1 MEARPAPAEGPR
13 LVRAI
18 GRWDLTANV
27 VNGVIGAG
35 IFGIPSGAAERLGP
49 WSPLAFVFAALGIF
63 LVVLCFAEVGSRY
76 DQSGGPYLYTR
87 EAFGEHVGFQVGWL
101 HVWTRLL
108 SAAAILDVFV
118 RYLSQLAPWA
128 ATTTGRAVVMTVVFG
143 FVTALNV
150 WGVRQ
155 AVWAVNALTI
165 AKLLPL
171 VALILLGLPQIRGEV
186 LASQVVEA
194 PRWADALLFVIFAY
208 GGFESG
214 IVAASETRDPRRDHG
229 FALVV
234 SIVTVTLVYC
244 LIQLVVVG
252 VLPQAKDTN
261 TPVAGTLAVLLG
273 PAGALLGS
281 VAAMISGYGWLNS
294 FALSVPRISFAMAE
308 RRELPAFLARVHP
321 RFRTPHVAVVVTSLA
336 GLALALLGSFEHT
349 ANLSV
354 VTRLGIYVL
363 VCAALPVLRGRRPQ
377 EAPGFR
383 LRGGPYVAGAGIL
396 FCLGLLVT
404 RSYEQMGWLF
414 AIMAAGILL
423 RRVSGRAATRV
434 TLAA

>member
-1 MEARPAPAEGPR
+1 MESPAATAEAPR

-35 IFGIPSGAAERLGP
+35 IFGIPSGVAERLGP

-76 DQSGGPYLYTR
+76 DESGGPYLYTR
-87 EAFGEHVGFQVGWL
+87 EAFGAHVGFQVGWL

-118 RYLSQLAPWA
+118 RYLGQVAPWA
-128 ATTTGRAVVMTVVFG
+128 ATATGRAGVMTVVFG
-143 FVTALNV
+143 FVTVLNV

-155 AVWAVNALTI
+155 TVWAVNALTI

-214 IVAASETRDPRRDHG
+214 IVAAAETRDPRRDHG
-229 FALVV
+229 FALVA
-234 SIVTVTLVYC
+234 SIVTVTVVYC

-252 VLPQAKDTN
+252 VLPHAKDTT
-261 TPVAGTLAVLLG
+261 TPVAGALAVLLG

-281 VAAMISGYGWLNS
+281 VAAMVSGYGWLNS

-308 RRELPAFLARVHP
+308 RHELPASLSRIHS
-321 RFRTPHVAVVVTSLA
+321 RFRTPHVAIVVTSVA
-336 GLALALLGSFEHT
+336 GLALALLGTFEHT

-354 VTRLGIYVL
+354 VTRLAIYVL
-363 VCAALPVLRGRRPQ
+363 VCAALPVLRKRAGR
-377 EAPGFR
+377 APGFR
-383 LRGGPYVAGAGIL
+383 LRGGPFVAGTGIL

-404 RSYEQMGWLF
+404 RSHEQMGWLF
-414 AIMAAGILL
+414 AIMAAGLL
-423 RRVSGRAATRV
+423 VRWVAGRAATRV